1 MSVLIAVYIICGI
14 IAFFAALLLQ
24 SLVFTLDYGDDLTV
38 YMRFLFIKIRLIPH
52 NKKEKKKTKKKSSGK
67 AKSTDVKKKVDKS
80 LNIKGFAD
88 TFNEFKCA
96 IRPIVEALGTFL
108 KHIRIKPLKIRAI
121 IAGKDAAELA
131 LDYGR
136 LCAVFYPALAELCEQ
151 MKIEHKNIY
160 IGVDYVKPNF
170 ELNIYLKLRI
180 RLCFVLSLCIKA
192 LWQLVKI
199 KLREMNNQNNQNVK
213 NQTNNINKTE
223 RT

>member
-1 MSVLIAVYIICGI
+1 MIAVYIICGI

-38 YMRFLFIKIRLIPH
+38 YMRFLFIKIKLIPH
-52 NKKEKKKTKKKSSGK
+52 NKKEKKKKGKKKSSGK

-88 TFNEFKCA
+88 TFIEFKSA
-96 IRPIVEALGTFL
+96 IRPIIEALGSFI
-108 KHIRIKPLKIRAI
+108 KHIRIKPLKIRAVL
-121 IAGKDAAELA
+121 AGKDAAELA

-160 IGVDYVKPNF
+160 IGVDYVKPKF
-170 ELNIYLKLRI
+170 ELEIFMKLRI
-180 RLCFVLSLCIKA
+180 RLCYVIALLLKA
-192 LWQLVKI
+192 LWQLVKV
-199 KLREMNNQNNQNVK
+199 KLRDINNQNNQNVK